1 MDAPVKQTRHIA
13 LGLIS
18 IASLILA
25 ASCSASSPSPSQP
38 AAASDP
44 PQVAAP
50 PSSGPVAKTTTAA
63 VNDDSSDL
71 DALWNSRM
79 AAQPTNS
86 ESQFALGP
94 GDLLKVSVPEIPQ
107 LKDRDVR
114 VSEQSTIA
122 LPLVGEINVAGM
134 SEEDLRNELAK
145 RVGKYMYHPQVEV
158 FLQHTE
164 NRQVAVIGAVKVP
177 GRYTLSSRNDTIM
190 TMISHAGG
198 LSDESST
205 RIILIPA
212 GDGPTKGQSALPDQP
227 SAQTQTAPDLRLA
240 AADPTKVSP
249 VSMNQDTADAL
260 ALRMM
265 SRRVIINT
273 VNASQQ
279 RYLEIPAMPGDVI
292 IVPAAGEVTVQG
304 WVDKGGS
311 FKIDPGMTAMGAIA
325 AAGGAMFSGTA
336 TLLREQ
342 DDGRKIQIPLDLS
355 KIKSGEE
362 PDVQVQSGDVVVVE
376 RSAVGAVPYSLY
388 FLISHIG
395 MGIGFPAI

>member
-25 ASCSASSPSPSQP
+25 ASCSASSPSPSQQP
-38 AAASDP
+38 AASDP
-44 PQVAAP
+44 PRVATAP
-50 PSSGPVAKTTTAA
+50 PSGPVLKTTTTA

-79 AAQPTNS
+79 AAQPTNA

-114 VSEQSTIA
+114 VSEESTIA
-122 LPLVGEINVAGM
+122 LPLVGEINVSGM
-134 SEEDLRNELAK
+134 SEQDLRNELAK
-145 RVGKYMYHPQVEV
+145 RVSKYMYHPQVEV

-177 GRYTLSSRNDTIM
+177 GRYTLSSRSDTIM

-227 SAQTQTAPDLRLA
+227 SAQTPPDMRLA

-249 VSMNQDTADAL
+249 VSMNQDSADAL

-304 WVDKGGS
+304 WVNKGRS

-325 AAGGAMFSGTA
+325 AAGGAMFSGHA

>member
-25 ASCSASSPSPSQP
+25 ASCSASSPSPSQQP
-38 AAASDP
+38 AASDP
-44 PQVAAP
+44 PRVATAP
-50 PSSGPVAKTTTAA
+50 PSGPVLTTTTTA

-79 AAQPTNS
+79 AAQPTNA

-114 VSEQSTIA
+114 VSEESTIA
-122 LPLVGEINVAGM
+122 LPLVGEINVSGM
-134 SEEDLRNELAK
+134 SEQDLRNELAK
-145 RVGKYMYHPQVEV
+145 RVSKYMYHPQVEV

-177 GRYTLSSRNDTIM
+177 GRYTLSSRSDTIM

-227 SAQTQTAPDLRLA
+227 SAQTPPDMRLA

-249 VSMNQDTADAL
+249 VSMNQDSADAL

-325 AAGGAMFSGTA
+325 AAGGAMFSGHA